1 MTAAPASPG
10 GDCPRPPVDLEK
22 RKLPIKELDLE
33 TVPLRRIHR
42 TVHDPVYFNKPGVS
56 GSRFRFDA
64 PNDEFGVLYASQS
77 FDACVA
83 ETIVRDQFEEGELP
97 LQLEEAQLAARS
109 VSTLKTSSGSLRLV
123 DLTEPVTHL
132 GCTAQVLSDPE
143 YAAPNLW
150 SKALHDHPE
159 QVDGIYFRSRY
170 ANEPSVAIFDHVDVI
185 KDGDPTELLK
195 SDEMGKYLD
204 RYDIGLV

>member
-1 MTAAPASPG
+1 MTGTPAILVS
-10 GDCPRPPVDLEK
+10 DCPRPPVDLAQ
-22 RKLPIKELDLE
+22 RKLPIKILDLDA
-33 TVPLRRIHR
+33 TPLRRIHR

-97 LQLEEAQLAARS
+97 LQVEEAQLACRS
-109 VSTLKTSSGSLRLV
+109 VSTLKTTSGSLRLV
-123 DLTEPVTHL
+123 DLTEPVTRL
-132 GCTAQVLSDPE
+132 GCTAQVLSDPD
-143 YAAPNLW
+143 YTSPNQW
-150 SKALHDHPE
+150 SQALHDHPA

-170 ANEPSVAIFDHVDVI
+170 ANQASVAIFDHVDVVRV
-185 KDGDPTELLK
+185 GDPIELLN
-195 SDEMGKYLD
+195 SVEMGEYLD
-204 RYDIGLV
+204 REEIGLV